1 MAFILAMVPVPLRL
15 KSFQESNMPKKP
27 LRQLL
32 QESTRCIVAPC
43 VYDCASAKAVEM
55 VGFPAMML
63 SGGEVSIAMNGVI
76 DYGFTNLTDLEWITS
91 RISQTSGIPLA
102 ADIEDGFGG
111 PLAVYRAARRM
122 VMAGAQALQLEDSS
136 DMEESTRLLPREKYY
151 DKVRAA
157 LAAIAGTNCILIART
172 NADPATELDE
182 GIERCR
188 KAVELGAEM
197 TTVVKLG
204 NLADAR
210 YVASKVPG
218 WKMYP
223 DVRGSNGVQD
233 VTVDDIYPLGFNFMT
248 MHYTLKAAM
257 DGMLEHGKK
266 NFAQQ
271 GSLYTCDKQDATG
284 VMGMS
289 ATPLFDPQGYM
300 ELEGRFSGTTKE
312 YTIVGNEVE
321 SYPEGFVKTPITDR
335 L

>member
-1 MAFILAMVPVPLRL
+1 MSK
-15 KSFQESNMPKKP
+15 KS
-27 LRQLL
+27 LRQVLM
-32 QESTRCIVAPC
+32 EADRCVVAPC
-43 VYDCASAKAVEM
+43 VYDCASARAVEM

-63 SGGEVSIAMNGVI
+63 SGGEVSVAMNGVI
-76 DYGFTNLTDLEWITS
+76 DYGFSNLTDIEWITS

-111 PLAVYRAARRM
+111 PLAVYRAAKRM
-122 VMAGAQALQLEDSS
+122 AAAGAKALQLEDAC
-136 DMEESTRLLPREKYY
+136 DMEESTSLLPREKYY
-151 DKVRAA
+151 EKVRAA
-157 LAAIAGTNCILIART
+157 LQALEGTDCFLIART

-188 KAVELGAEM
+188 KAVELGAQM
-197 TTVVKLG
+197 TTVVKLS

-210 YVASKVPG
+210 YVAERVPG

-223 DVRGSNGVQD
+223 DVGGKGGVAE
-233 VTVDDIYPLGFNFMT
+233 VTVEDIYPLGFNFMT

-257 DGMLEHGKK
+257 DGMLEHGRR

-271 GSLYTCDKQDATG
+271 GSLYTCDKVDATG
-284 VMGMS
+284 IMGMS
-289 ATPLFDPQGYM
+289 ASPLFDPQAYM
-300 ELEGRFSGTTKE
+300 ELEASFGGKRKD

-321 SYPEGFVKTPITDR
+321 DFPEGFVRTPIRDR

>member
-1 MAFILAMVPVPLRL
+1 MAR
-15 KSFQESNMPKKP
+15 KS

-32 QESTRCIVAPC
+32 LEAKSCVVAPC
-43 VYDCASAKAVEM
+43 VYDCASARAVEM

-91 RISQTSGIPLA
+91 RISQTSPLPLA

-111 PLAVYRAARRM
+111 PLAVYRSAKRM
-122 VMAGAQALQLEDSS
+122 ALAGATALQLEDSS
-136 DMEESTRLLPREKYY
+136 DMEESTSLLPREKYY
-151 DKVRAA
+151 EKVRAA
-157 LAAIAGTNCILIART
+157 LAALEGTDCILIART

-188 KAVELGAEM
+188 KAVELGAQM
-197 TTVVKLG
+197 TTVVKLT
-204 NLADAR
+204 NIKDAR

-223 DVRGSNGVQD
+223 DVAGKNGVPE
-233 VTVDDIYPLGFNFMT
+233 VTVEEIYPLGFNFLT

-266 NFAQQ
+266 NFQQQ
-271 GSLYTCDKQDATG
+271 GSLYTCDKKDATG
-284 VMGMS
+284 IMGMS

-300 ELEGRFSGTTKE
+300 ELEGRFSGRKKQ
-312 YTIVGNEVE
+312 YTIVGNQVE
-321 SYPEGFVKTPITDR
+321 EYPDGFVKTPITDR
-335 L
+335 F

>member
-1 MAFILAMVPVPLRL
+1 MTK
-15 KSFQESNMPKKP
+15 KS
-27 LRQLL
+27 LRQVLR
-32 QESTRCIVAPC
+32 EATSCVVAPC
-43 VYDCASAKAVEM
+43 VYDCASARAVEM

-122 VMAGAQALQLEDSS
+122 AAAGAKALQLEDSG
-136 DMEESTRLLPREKYY
+136 DMEESTRLLPRELYY
-151 DKVRAA
+151 EKVRAA
-157 LAAIAGTNCILIART
+157 LAALEGTDCILIART
-172 NADPATELDE
+172 NADPKTELDE

-197 TTVVKLG
+197 TTVVKLS
-204 NLADAR
+204 NLEDAA
-210 YVASKVPG
+210 YVAKRVPG

-223 DVRGSNGVQD
+223 DVAGSNGVPE
-233 VTVDDIYPLGFNFMT
+233 VTVEQIYPLGYNFLT

-271 GSLYTCDKQDATG
+271 GSLYTCDKVDATG

-289 ATPLFDPQGYM
+289 ATPLFDPQSYM
-300 ELEGRFSGTTKE
+300 ELEGRFSGRKKE
-312 YTIVGNEVE
+312 YTIVGNAVE
-321 SYPEGFVKTPITDR
+321 EFPEGFVRTPIDDR

>member
-1 MAFILAMVPVPLRL
+1 MTKKSLKRL
-15 KSFQESNMPKKP
+15 LEN
-27 LRQLL
+27 
-32 QESTRCIVAPC
+32 TDHTIIAPC
-43 VYDCASAKAVEM
+43 VYDCASARAVEM
-55 VGFPAMML
+55 VGFEAMML

-111 PLAVYRAARRM
+111 PLAVYRSARRM
-122 VMAGAQALQLEDSS
+122 AMAGAAALQLEDAD
-136 DMEESTRLLPREKYY
+136 DMEESTGLLPRERYY
-151 DKVRAA
+151 EKVKAAVAA
-157 LAAIAGTNCILIART
+157 LEGTDCFLIART
-172 NADPATELDE
+172 NADPRTQLDE
-182 GIERCR
+182 GCERMR
-188 KAVELGAEM
+188 MAVELGAHM

-204 NLADAR
+204 NLEDAR
-210 YVASKVPG
+210 YVADKVPG

-233 VTVDDIYPLGFNFMT
+233 VTVDQIYPMGFNFLT

-257 DGMLEHGKK
+257 DGMLEHGLRNVKQK
-266 NFAQQ
+266 
-271 GSLYTCDKQDATG
+271 GCLYTCDKVDATG

-289 ATPLFDPQGYM
+289 ATPLFDPQSYM
-300 ELEGRFSGTTKE
+300 ELEGRFSGRDKE

-321 SYPEGFVKTPITDR
+321 DFPAGFVRTPIDDR

>member
-1 MAFILAMVPVPLRL
+1 MAK
-15 KSFQESNMPKKP
+15 KS
-27 LRQLL
+27 LRQVLM
-32 QESTRCIVAPC
+32 EADRCVVAPC
-43 VYDCASAKAVEM
+43 VYDCASARAVEM

-63 SGGEVSIAMNGVI
+63 SGGEVSVAMNGVI
-76 DYGFTNLTDLEWITS
+76 DYGFSNLTDIEWITS

-111 PLAVYRAARRM
+111 PLAVYRSARRM
-122 VMAGAQALQLEDSS
+122 VAAGAKALQLEDAG
-136 DMEESTRLLPREKYY
+136 DMEDSTSLLPREKYY
-151 DKVRAA
+151 EKVRAA
-157 LAAIAGTNCILIART
+157 LAALEGTDCFLIART

-182 GIERCR
+182 GVERCR
-188 KAVELGAEM
+188 KAVELGAQM
-197 TTVVKLG
+197 TTVVKLS

-210 YVASKVPG
+210 YVAERVPG

-223 DVRGSNGVQD
+223 DVGGANGVAE
-233 VTVDDIYPLGFNFMT
+233 VSVEDIYPLGFNFMT

-257 DGMLEHGKK
+257 DGMLEHGLR

-284 VMGMS
+284 IMGMS
-289 ATPLFDPQGYM
+289 ASPLFDPQAYM
-300 ELEGRFSGTTKE
+300 ELEARFGGQRKD

-321 SYPEGFVKTPITDR
+321 DFPAGFVRTPIDDR